1 MFRLLSGKLMARL
14 GQCDRGVIVIIEYS
28 RISSECQLTSLP
40 FLLAQVCCVYSYRC
54 SLVDF
59 ELAFCIVALISC
71 SVLATSCSSRSLVL

>member
-1 MFRLLSGKLMARL
+1 MFRLSSGKLMARL
-14 GQCDRGVIVIIEYS
+14 AQCDRGVIVIIEYS

-40 FLLAQVCCVYSYRC
+40 FSFSQVCCVYSYRC

-59 ELAFCIVALISC
+59 ELAFCIVELISC